1 MNLEKELEKVKVSK
15 KEKKELVKLLKKL
28 KDELKV
34 EEVHIFGSR
43 VYGTPLKES
52 DIDILIIS
60 EEFKNKSFIE
70 NMIRV
75 NKMLDG
81 NLDIEIFPYT
91 REDIIKYKG
100 KKVVITEALEKG
112 LKIELK

>member
-1 MNLEKELEKVKVSK
+1 MSLEKELEKVKVSK

-100 KKVVITEALEKG
+100 KKVLITEALEKG

>member
-1 MNLEKELEKVKVSK
+1 
-15 KEKKELVKLLKKL
+15 
-28 KDELKV
+28 
-34 EEVHIFGSR
+34 
-43 VYGTPLKES
+43 
-52 DIDILIIS
+52 
-60 EEFKNKSFIE
+60 
-70 NMIRV
+70 MIRV

>member
-1 MNLEKELEKVKVSK
+1 MNIEKELEKVKISK
-15 KEKKELVKLLKKL
+15 REKKELVKLLKKL

>member
-1 MNLEKELEKVKVSK
+1 MNIEKELEKVKISK
-15 KEKKELVKLLKKL
+15 REKKELAKLLKKL

-34 EEVHIFGSR
+34 EEVYLFGSR
-43 VYGTPLKES
+43 VYGNPLKES
-52 DIDILIIS
+52 DIDILIVS
-60 EEFKNKSFIE
+60 EEFKNKNFIE

-75 NKMLDG
+75 NMLLDG
-81 NLDIEIFPYT
+81 NLNVEIFPYT

-100 KKVVITEALEKG
+100 KKIVITEALEKG

>member
-52 DIDILIIS
+52 DIDILIVS

-75 NKMLDG
+75 NMLLDG

-91 REDIIKYKG
+91 REDIIRYKG

>member
-100 KKVVITEALEKG
+100 KKVLITEALEKG

>member
-1 MNLEKELEKVKVSK
+1 
-15 KEKKELVKLLKKL
+15 LLKKL

-100 KKVVITEALEKG
+100 KRL
-112 LKIELK
+112 

>member
-15 KEKKELVKLLKKL
+15 KDKKELVKLLKKL

-100 KKVVITEALEKG
+100 KKVLITEAFMVE
-112 LKIELK
+112 I

>member
-1 MNLEKELEKVKVSK
+1 MNIEKELEKVKISK
-15 KEKKELVKLLKKL
+15 REKKELVKLLKKL

-91 REDIIKYKG
+91 REDIIRYKG

>member
-15 KEKKELVKLLKKL
+15 KDKKELVKLLKKL

-100 KKVVITEALEKG
+100 KKVLITEALEKG

>member
-15 KEKKELVKLLKKL
+15 KDKKELVKLLKKL